1 MKTGL
6 RHFTV
11 LLYPAV
17 WKTKADFLEN
27 GYGMETD
34 VKSKGGYIS
43 LSAAANHGHL
53 PIVELL
59 KHGADEITRDK
70 QGNNVLMTAV
80 DIGHVDIVCWLM
92 QNIKHTDMK
101 PNAEYVTLL
110 T

>member
-1 MKTGL
+1 M
-6 RHFTV
+6 
-11 LLYPAV
+11 LLYPAA
-17 WKTKADFLEN
+17 WKTKAGFLEN

-34 VKSKGGYIS
+34 AKSKDGYIS

-59 KHGADEITRDK
+59 PKHGANEITRDK
-70 QGNNVLMTAV
+70 KGNNVLMTAV
-80 DIGHVDIVCWLM
+80 VIGHVDIVCWLT
-92 QNIKHTDMK
+92 QNIKHADMK